1 MRYGVASRHRAG
13 KVSPRAR
20 GKKGAA
26 LCARAGR
33 EREMRACLYPL
44 RGHATPHPCS
54 AASIQPRRKER
65 REGEEKRAV
74 AAPGIRRR
82 TEGEEKRA
90 AAAPGGV
97 SPLLLQL
104 RRGGS
109 PPLLCSSAPPLLCSS
124 APPSGICISSLC
136 SSSLLFLHLLPV
148 LSAAL
153 FCSLVGSKKV
163 CISVCL
169 CYPIVG

>member
-54 AASIQPRRKER
+54 APIERGGKRGERGKRR
-65 REGEEKRAV
+65 G
-74 AAPGIRRR
+74 RRR
-82 TEGEEKRA
+82 HWNPAARCLHPAEEEREERGGREKGGGGTWNPAAHRGGREEGGGGTWRGKSPA
-90 AAAPGGV
+90 ASAPPRGK
-97 SPLLLQL
+97 SSSALLLCASSAL
-104 RRGGS
+104 
-109 PPLLCSSAPPLLCSS
+109 LLCSALRLGYVYGVASPR
-124 APPSGICISSLC
+124 
-136 SSSLLFLHLLPV
+136 
-148 LSAAL
+148 AL
-153 FCSLVGSKKV
+153 FA
-163 CISVCL
+163 
-169 CYPIVG
+169 